1 MSQCPECGNCDWDW
15 WTETGQR
22 VLLCEVCGY
31 TERHE
36 IEDDETDDSP
46 AEEAA

>member
-1 MSQCPECGNCDWDW
+1 
-15 WTETGQR
+15 
-22 VLLCEVCGY
+22 LCEVCGY